1 MSAVTLKAVRTEEIS
16 FTNQISPDQQIKF
29 EDKYTYF
36 VRYTKNNVCRG
47 EFTAY
52 IRDRAKP
59 DEFKIKATVVGVFD
73 FDSNAE
79 KERIHAE
86 SYHELFPYVRSLIST
101 ITSISGVSA
110 VMIPFV
116 GIEKQQIFQINNTKP
131 DKKNVIRKTE
141 RKIR

>member
-36 VRYTKNNVCRG
+36 VRYTKSNVCRG
-47 EFTAY
+47 EFTAC
-52 IRDRAKP
+52 IRDKAKP
-59 DEFKIKATVVGVFD
+59 DKFKIKATVVGVFD

-79 KERIHAE
+79 KQQIHAE

-116 GIEKQQIFQINNTKP
+116 GIEKQQIFEINNTGA
-131 DKKNVIRKTE
+131 DKSTVLKKAET
-141 RKIR
+141 KIR